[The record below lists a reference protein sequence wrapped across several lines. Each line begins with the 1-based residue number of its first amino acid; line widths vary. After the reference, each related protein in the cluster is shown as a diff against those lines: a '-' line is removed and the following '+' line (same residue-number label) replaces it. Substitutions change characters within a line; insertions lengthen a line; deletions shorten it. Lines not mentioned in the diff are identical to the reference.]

1 MKGDKYNLLH
11 IGSDDTSHIYRV
23 GDLERNFTTQGL
35 RNVVHAAY
43 ERLKRI
49 KLTGRYSKKEVGN
62 LCPGWLP
69 NMDVRCITLFDGWKF
84 EE

>member
-1 MKGDKYNLLH
+1 M
-11 IGSDDTSHIYRV
+11 
-23 GDLERNFTTQGL
+23 QGL

-43 ERLKRI
+43 QRLKRI

-62 LCPGWLP
+62 LSPGWLP

>member
-1 MKGDKYNLLH
+1 M
-11 IGSDDTSHIYRV
+11 
-23 GDLERNFTTQGL
+23 QGL

-43 ERLKRI
+43 QRLKRI

-62 LCPGWLP
+62 LSPGWLP
-69 NMDVRCITLFDGWKF
+69 NMDIGCITLFGGWKF